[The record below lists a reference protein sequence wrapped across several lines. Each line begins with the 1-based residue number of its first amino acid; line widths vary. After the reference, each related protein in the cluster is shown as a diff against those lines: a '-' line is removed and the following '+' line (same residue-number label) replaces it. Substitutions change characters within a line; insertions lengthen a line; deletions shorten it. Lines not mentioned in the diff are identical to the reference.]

1 MFVYNDYREKPTGEY
16 LKMHRWD
23 TNFIIMLV
31 LNVIFIIILFKI
43 IDFADRKIKNQI
55 KLSESNSPLLRFMPV
70 VMKLVKAVL
79 IFLALT
85 GFLQSQGYS
94 VSSILAGFGI
104 GGIAVG
110 MAAKDA
116 LANFFGSFE
125 ILSDHVYKIGDYV
138 KVNDVEGW
146 VEDIK
151 IRSTKIRDLDNF
163 LINVPNN
170 LAANA
175 IITNV
180 SRAKKRFL
188 NITFGVT
195 YSTDN
200 EKLKLAQQ
208 ILREAAIEHKEI
220 NNEFT
225 IAIHNLGDS
234 SINIRFRG
242 YVKSGSYDKFLRVR
256 GEFYQTVIEK
266 FRAANIDFAFPS
278 RSIYIESD
286 NTKIEN

>member
-1 MFVYNDYREKPTGEY
+1 MPNWEKGLIALGINFV
-16 LKMHRWD
+16 L
-23 TNFIIMLV
+23 LV
-31 LNVIFIIILFKI
+31 VLFKVIDI
-43 IDFADRKIKNQI
+43 IDSKIRIRIKN
-55 KLSESNSPLLRFMPV
+55 EETNSPLLRFMPII
-70 VMKLVKAVL
+70 MKLLKAVL
-79 IFLALT
+79 VFIALT

-116 LANFFGSFE
+116 LANIFGSLE

-138 KVNDVEGW
+138 KINGIEGY
-146 VEDIK
+146 VEDIN

-170 LAANA
+170 VAANA
-175 IITNV
+175 VITNV
-180 SRAKKRFL
+180 SRAKKRFI

-195 YSTDN
+195 YSTNNDKIAQAR
-200 EKLKLAQQ
+200 EILKN
-208 ILREAAIEHKEI
+208 IAINHKEI
-220 NNEFT
+220 HNEFT
-225 IAIHNLGDS
+225 VAVHDLGDS

-242 YVKSGSYDKFLRVR
+242 YVKSGSYDKFLKVR
-256 GEFYQTVIEK
+256 GEFLESVISK
-266 FRAANIDFAFPS
+266 FREEKIDFAFPS

-286 NTKIEN
+286 NTKVEN

>member
-1 MFVYNDYREKPTGEY
+1 
-16 LKMHRWD
+16 MHKWD
-23 TNFIIMLV
+23 THFIIILI
-31 LNVIFIIILFKI
+31 LNVIFIILLFKI
-43 IDFADRKIKNQI
+43 IDFCDKKIKDRI
-55 KLSESNSPLLRFMPV
+55 KLTESNSLLLRFMPV
-70 VMKLVKAVL
+70 VMKLVKATL
-79 IFLALT
+79 AFMALT

-138 KVNDVEGW
+138 KINEIEGW
-146 VEDIK
+146 VEDIT
-151 IRSTKIRDLDNF
+151 IRSTKIRDLDNY

-170 LAANA
+170 VAANA

-188 NITFGVT
+188 NITFGVL

-208 ILREAAIEHKEI
+208 ILREVAMEHKEI
-220 NNEFT
+220 NNEFN

-242 YVKSGSYDKFLRVR
+242 YVKSGSYDKFLKVR

-266 FRAANIDFAFPS
+266 YREAGIGFAFPS